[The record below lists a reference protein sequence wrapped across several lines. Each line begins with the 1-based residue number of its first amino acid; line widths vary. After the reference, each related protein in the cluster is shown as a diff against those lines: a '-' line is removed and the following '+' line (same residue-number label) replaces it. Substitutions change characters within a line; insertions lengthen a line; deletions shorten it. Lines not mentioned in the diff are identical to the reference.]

1 MDDNQTK
8 LKEYILELS
17 LNSLEI
23 KVNEKI
29 SELQLIYVDDFRH
42 YYSEIF
48 GTITIIKNDDK
59 YDLQT
64 LTENI
69 SKIFQEVKIK
79 HDESAENINE
89 EFFLK
94 VKKLYDH
101 INLDV
106 SRIKYTETLVNK
118 ITEQNRTTNEEL
130 RKINDKAEKM
140 QRDYVTILGIF
151 AAVIIAFVSGMTFST
166 SVLNNIDKVS
176 IYRLVFI
183 ITLIALFIFNL
194 LNLLFDFLIKINK
207 ISSDN
212 NGSIIGTINTILLI
226 TLVADISLWGIYWYR
241 LCNPNCVL
249 NTLFGSL

>member
-8 LKEYILELS
+8 LKAYILELS
-17 LNSLEI
+17 LNSLE
-23 KVNEKI
+23 VDVDEAI
-29 SELQLIYVDDFRH
+29 SKLQLIYVDDFRH

-48 GTITIIKNDDK
+48 GTITVIKNDDK
-59 YDLQT
+59 YDLQV

-69 SKIFQEVKIK
+69 NKIFQEVRAR
-79 HDESAENINE
+79 HDNPEKLIDE

-94 VKKLYDH
+94 AKKLYDH

-106 SRIKYTETLVNK
+106 ARIKYTETLVNK

-166 SVLNNIDKVS
+166 SVLNNIGSVS
-176 IYRLVFI
+176 IYRLTFI
-183 ITLIALFIFNL
+183 VILIALFIFNL
-194 LNLLFDFLIKINK
+194 LNLLFDFLIRINK
-207 ISSDN
+207 IPPSS
-212 NGSIIGTINTILLI
+212 NGSVIGTINSILAIALI
-226 TLVADISLWGIYWYR
+226 ADIVLWGIYWYR
-241 LCNPNCVL
+241 ISNPTSCL
-249 NTLFGSL
+249 NALFPV

>member
-29 SELQLIYVDDFRH
+29 SELRLIYVDDFRH

-106 SRIKYTETLVNK
+106 ARIKYTETLVNK

-194 LNLLFDFLIKINK
+194 LNLLLDFLVKINK

-212 NGSIIGTINTILLI
+212 NGSLIGTINTILSI
-226 TLVADISLWGIYWYR
+226 ALVSDIFLWGIYWYR

-249 NTLFGSL
+249 NAFLGN

>member
-69 SKIFQEVKIK
+69 NKIFQEVKIK

-101 INLDV
+101 INLGV

-212 NGSIIGTINTILLI
+212 NGSLIGTINTILSI
-226 TLVADISLWGIYWYR
+226 ALVADIFLWGIHWYR
-241 LCNPNCVL
+241 LCNPDCVL
-249 NTLFGSL
+249 NALFGS

>member
-212 NGSIIGTINTILLI
+212 NGSLIGTINTILSI
-226 TLVADISLWGIYWYR
+226 ALVADIFLWGIHWYR
-241 LCNPNCVL
+241 LCNPDCVL
-249 NTLFGSL
+249 NALFGS

>member
-23 KVNEKI
+23 KVDEKI
-29 SELQLIYVDDFRH
+29 SELRLIYVDDFRH

-106 SRIKYTETLVNK
+106 ARIKYTETLVNK
-118 ITEQNRTTNEEL
+118 ITEQNRTTNEKL
-130 RKINDKAEKM
+130 RK
-140 QRDYVTILGIF
+140 V
-151 AAVIIAFVSGMTFST
+151 
-166 SVLNNIDKVS
+166 
-176 IYRLVFI
+176 
-183 ITLIALFIFNL
+183 
-194 LNLLFDFLIKINK
+194 
-207 ISSDN
+207 
-212 NGSIIGTINTILLI
+212 
-226 TLVADISLWGIYWYR
+226 
-241 LCNPNCVL
+241 
-249 NTLFGSL
+249 

>member
-69 SKIFQEVKIK
+69 NKIFQEVKIK

-212 NGSIIGTINTILLI
+212 NGSLIGTINTILSI
-226 TLVADISLWGIYWYR
+226 ALVADIFLWGIHWYR
-241 LCNPNCVL
+241 LCNPDCVL
-249 NTLFGSL
+249 NALFGS

>member
-1 MDDNQTK
+1 MADNQKK

-17 LNSLEI
+17 LNSLEL
-23 KVNEKI
+23 KLDEKI
-29 SELQLIYVDDFRH
+29 SELQFIYVDDFRH

-59 YDLQT
+59 RDLQT
-64 LTENI
+64 LIENI
-69 SKIFQEVKIK
+69 GKIFQEVKLR
-79 HDESAENINE
+79 HDNSSEDISED
-89 EFFLK
+89 FFLK
-94 VKKLYDH
+94 IKKLYDH

-106 SRIKYTETLVNK
+106 ARIKYTETLVNK
-118 ITEQNRTTNEEL
+118 ITEQNQITNAEL
-130 RKINDKAEKM
+130 KKINDKAEKM

-176 IYRLVFI
+176 IYRLLFI
-183 ITLIALFIFNL
+183 IILIALFIFNL

-212 NGSIIGTINTILLI
+212 NGSLIGTINNTLGFALLVDM
-226 TLVADISLWGIYWYR
+226 LLWAIYWYR
-241 LCNPNCVL
+241 LYHPNSWL
-249 NTLFGSL
+249 NILFVS

>member
-1 MDDNQTK
+1 MADNQKK

-17 LNSLEI
+17 LNSLEL
-23 KVNEKI
+23 KLDEKI
-29 SELQLIYVDDFRH
+29 SELQFIYVDDFRH

-59 YDLQT
+59 RDLQT
-64 LTENI
+64 LIENI
-69 SKIFQEVKIK
+69 GKIFQEVKLR
-79 HDESAENINE
+79 HDNSSEDISED
-89 EFFLK
+89 FFLK
-94 VKKLYDH
+94 IKKLYDH

-106 SRIKYTETLVNK
+106 ARIKYTEALVNK
-118 ITEQNRTTNEEL
+118 ITEQNQVTNAEL
-130 RKINDKAEKM
+130 KKINDKAEKM

-176 IYRLVFI
+176 IYRLLFI
-183 ITLIALFIFNL
+183 IILIALFIFNL

-212 NGSIIGTINTILLI
+212 NGSLIGTINNTLGFALLVDM
-226 TLVADISLWGIYWYR
+226 LLWAIYWYR
-241 LCNPNCVL
+241 LYHPNSWL
-249 NTLFGSL
+249 NILFVS